1 MDNPTVTK
9 AIMDMTST
17 LGRIEGTVSAT
28 KEKVDAHDS
37 LLKDHTTMLNDIGQ
51 RTYHLDSW
59 KNGIID
65 LVTQEKEKAL
75 AVIRGEIKP
84 IQEDLKNRTESK
96 KETKTRFKDLTW
108 DILKVFV
115 GSIITWV
122 ALKGKSLL
130 ALIVTTTK

>member
-1 MDNPTVTK
+1 MTK
-9 AIMDMTST
+9 AIIDMTQT
-17 LGRIEGTVSAT
+17 LGRIEGLTSAT
-28 KEKVDAHDS
+28 KEKVDAHDV
-37 LLKDHTTMLNDIGQ
+37 LLQNHTTILNDIGQ

-65 LVTQEKEKAL
+65 IVTQEKEKAL
-75 AVIRGEIKP
+75 NTIREEMKP
-84 IQEDLKNRTESK
+84 VQDDLKSRTEAK

-108 DILKVFV
+108 DVLKVFV

-130 ALIVTTTK
+130 ALIVTTAK